1 MDKKNT
7 ILGIICIAAGI
18 GFMYKQT
25 NDLKNQQLQQQQQ
38 EAAALERARVEAP
51 VVDSS
56 ATNAGAAAGD
66 DILDLLTQPQE
77 VAAVVVAQPTRAAAE
92 QVVTLSNDF
101 IEVEFTTLGGAI
113 RTVEFLQTK
122 TGQARRLYLQYRRS
136 SACPEP

>member
-77 VAAVVVAQPTRAAAE
+77 VAAVVVAQPT
-92 QVVTLSNDF
+92 
-101 IEVEFTTLGGAI
+101 
-113 RTVEFLQTK
+113 
-122 TGQARRLYLQYRRS
+122 
-136 SACPEP
+136 